1 MISPPFSLK
10 LIPTHFE
17 RNFCLIPHKNHS
29 KPNWIM
35 KNPKTIFL
43 LFFLLF
49 LISAH
54 CQAQIL
60 EIGEPGLGDDGE
72 EGGKDRKNNK

>member
-1 MISPPFSLK
+1 
-10 LIPTHFE
+10 
-17 RNFCLIPHKNHS
+17 
-29 KPNWIM
+29 M

-43 LFFLLF
+43 LFLLLF
-49 LISAH
+49 LIAAH

-72 EGGKDRKNNK
+72 EGGKGRVIKSLKIFKKYE